1 MTEVENQTLNLLKN
15 IIENRDKIFESINEA
30 KEKLI
35 PIVNIINILGNTYYE
50 VSNSSL
56 LYNILK
62 IKFKYDNKEIN
73 FAKDFSEYI
82 IKEKLGNDSVN
93 INSSN
98 INVYREERPSIESK
112 SRMDLFINSN
122 NFEIIIENKIG
133 AGDQPNQLKDYYENR
148 IKNNDKIKDNIFV
161 VYLTRYGYK
170 PSGVSIK
177 EDERKKLED
186 DNKICY
192 LSHDD
197 MANWIEDKILNN
209 KEYEFLKEKEFQ
221 LIYSA
226 LIQIAY
232 NEKII
237 SKETE
242 ENKMEINKI
251 KECVDFDLLL
261 KGINDND
268 LDKKV
273 NELNKFYDLL
283 ENSKK
288 IILNK
293 RFELVSDDIKYS
305 LEVSEFIKNIKSN
318 QDGNYMKDA
327 TFCDE
332 KFIRNYF
339 CNYIE
344 NNHLQNII
352 IPIKNFGRGLCIT
365 LEQRIDFISWYFPLL
380 IGIYSNNKILK
391 DKLLEKHLKE
401 IEYILVYN
409 ENKELVDN
417 DNKDKYIKSPDD
429 EYICCLYIDTKKD
442 EAKDIAYKIIKLYE
456 FLRDNIKLDNA

>member
-197 MANWIEDKILNN
+197 IAKWIEDKILNN
-209 KEYEFLKEKEFQ
+209 KEYQFLKDEKFQ

-242 ENKMEINKI
+242 ENKMEIDEI
-251 KECVDFDLLL
+251 KKYVDFDLLL
-261 KGINDND
+261 KGANN

-273 NELNKFYDLL
+273 NELNKSIELFENAKKLIADKKREIIL
-283 ENSKK
+283 ENESVK
-288 IILNK
+288 NN
-293 RFELVSDDIKYS
+293 IKYS
-305 LEVSEFIKNIKSN
+305 VDVS
-318 QDGNYMKDA
+318 
-327 TFCDE
+327 
-332 KFIRNYF
+332 
-339 CNYIE
+339 NYIKE
-344 NNHLQNII
+344 KGITAII
-352 IPIKNFGRGLCIT
+352 FNE
-365 LEQRIDFISWYFPLL
+365 EQIR
-380 IGIYSNNKILK
+380 
-391 DKLLEKHLKE
+391 
-401 IEYILVYN
+401 
-409 ENKELVDN
+409 
-417 DNKDKYIKSPDD
+417 
-429 EYICCLYIDTKKD
+429 
-442 EAKDIAYKIIKLYE
+442 
-456 FLRDNIKLDNA
+456 

>member
-15 IIENRDKIFESINEA
+15 LIENREKIYNKIEEA

-62 IKFKYDNKEIN
+62 IKFKYDKYDNKEIN

-98 INVYREERPSIESK
+98 ISVYSEEHPSIESK
-112 SRMDLFINSN
+112 RRMDLFIQSD

-133 AGDQPNQLKDYYENR
+133 AGDQPNQLQNYYSNR
-148 IKNNDKIKDNIFV
+148 INENKIIKDNIFV
-161 VYLTRYGYK
+161 VYLTRYGNK
-170 PSGVSIK
+170 PSEFSINK
-177 EDERKKLED
+177 VLMKKLEKE
-186 DNKICY
+186 NKIYY

-197 MANWIEDKILNN
+197 MSNWIEDKILNN

-242 ENKMEINKI
+242 ENKMEIDEI
-251 KECVDFDLLL
+251 KKYVDFDLLL
-261 KGINDND
+261 KGANN

-273 NELNKFYDLL
+273 NELNKSIELFENAKKLIADKKREIIL
-283 ENSKK
+283 ENESVK
-288 IILNK
+288 NN
-293 RFELVSDDIKYS
+293 IKYS
-305 LEVSEFIKNIKSN
+305 VDVS
-318 QDGNYMKDA
+318 
-327 TFCDE
+327 
-332 KFIRNYF
+332 
-339 CNYIE
+339 NYIKE
-344 NNHLQNII
+344 KGITAIICNEEQIRQRISSEADYRNII
-352 IPIKNFGRGLCIT
+352 IPITSIWYHNYIVLGQDISGLSIWINGTNRNFINKVK
-365 LEQRIDFISWYFPLL
+365 EKDIK
-380 IGIYSNNKILK
+380 NKIVEILNGYDEEGEGGDWDCIYYKYIDINKYELK
-391 DKLLEKHLKE
+391 DD
-401 IEYILVYN
+401 I
-409 ENKELVDN
+409 
-417 DNKDKYIKSPDD
+417 
-429 EYICCLYIDTKKD
+429 
-442 EAKDIAYKIIKLYE
+442 AKDIADKIIKLYE
-456 FLRDNIKLDNA
+456 FLKDNINFDNA

>member
-1 MTEVENQTLNLLKN
+1 MEEVENQTLNLLKN
-15 IIENRDKIFESINEA
+15 LIENREKIYNKIEEA

-62 IKFKYDNKEIN
+62 IKFKYDKYDNKEIN

-98 INVYREERPSIESK
+98 ISVYSEEHPSIESK
-112 SRMDLFINSN
+112 RRMDLFIQSD

-133 AGDQPNQLKDYYENR
+133 AGDQPNQLQDYYSNR
-148 IKNNDKIKDNIFV
+148 INENKIIKDNIFV

-170 PSGVSIK
+170 PSEFSI
-177 EDERKKLED
+177 DKKLISDLEKE
-186 DNKICY
+186 NKIYY

-197 MANWIEDKILNN
+197 MAKWIEDKILNN

-242 ENKMEINKI
+242 ENKMEIDEI
-251 KECVDFDLLL
+251 KKYVDFDLLL
-261 KGINDND
+261 KGANN

-273 NELNKFYDLL
+273 NELNKSIELFENAKKLIADKKREIIL
-283 ENSKK
+283 ENESVK
-288 IILNK
+288 NN
-293 RFELVSDDIKYS
+293 IKYS
-305 LEVSEFIKNIKSN
+305 VDVS
-318 QDGNYMKDA
+318 
-327 TFCDE
+327 
-332 KFIRNYF
+332 
-339 CNYIE
+339 NYIKE
-344 NNHLQNII
+344 KGITAIICNEEQIRQRISSEADYRNII
-352 IPIKNFGRGLCIT
+352 IPITSIWYHNYIVLGQDISGLSIWINGTNRNFINKVK
-365 LEQRIDFISWYFPLL
+365 EKDIK
-380 IGIYSNNKILK
+380 NKIVEILNGYDKEGEGGDWDCIYYKYIDINKYELK
-391 DKLLEKHLKE
+391 DD
-401 IEYILVYN
+401 I
-409 ENKELVDN
+409 
-417 DNKDKYIKSPDD
+417 
-429 EYICCLYIDTKKD
+429 
-442 EAKDIAYKIIKLYE
+442 AKDIADKIIKLYE
-456 FLRDNIKLDNA
+456 FLKDNIKLDNA